1 MEKDLLQRVI
11 DTERDIS
18 KSVASEKEKAAAWLE
33 SVQQSCTDRVVEE
46 RQRFDRLFHQ
56 ELERFVVKKKQEVAA
71 CITSIEED
79 TEALDCLPEQMFRE
93 VVLNHLQQILPG
105 DGHDR
110 QDVED
115 LDYRSPSVSA
125 GSSYPGSPARQP
137 AYRPLHRW
145 FYRRTSQT

>member
-33 SVQQSCTDRVVEE
+33 SVQQSCTERVAEE

-56 ELERFVVKKKQEVAA
+56 ELEQFAVKKKQEIEAY
-71 CITSIEED
+71 ITSIEND
-79 TEALDCLPEQMFRE
+79 TEALDRLPEQMFKE
-93 VVLNHLQQILPG
+93 VVLKHLQQILPG

-115 LDYRSPSVSA
+115 
-125 GSSYPGSPARQP
+125 
-137 AYRPLHRW
+137 
-145 FYRRTSQT
+145 

>member
-33 SVQQSCTDRVVEE
+33 SVQQSCTDRVEDE
-46 RQRFDRLFHQ
+46 RQRAEQLFHQ
-56 ELERFVVKKKQEVAA
+56 ALEQFILRKKQEVENNIKRIENETAA
-71 CITSIEED
+71 FD
-79 TEALDCLPEQMFRE
+79 YLPEQMIRE
-93 VVLNHLQQILPG
+93 VVQKYLQKILPG

-115 LDYRSPSVSA
+115 
-125 GSSYPGSPARQP
+125 
-137 AYRPLHRW
+137 
-145 FYRRTSQT
+145 